1 MQHQYQWSA
10 GPELYYHPGYQQQSH
25 REYDAGH
32 WPSPIEPE
40 KQFWTEL
47 PPPVYESAT
56 YPELP
61 GPVLLS
67 SGSPRFSPASVKQ
80 ENDSISDCKWSKWS
94 PTLTNSSLVS
104 NTPSL
109 PTLHSMPIDESAVH
123 VESMGSPTHWLA
135 SDHFQHTNAS
145 SGRDSSRHWHETPAE
160 TRAHA
165 SMHDSRRPE
174 HGQHPE
180 AEVQALLNTPR
191 RIKTTAENARFYC
204 NECDKRFQRVY
215 NLRSHML
222 KHEATREKIHC
233 PQSGCNK
240 SFDRKTDLGRH
251 ERSVH
256 LHLREHKCVLC
267 GSFFARKDTLVRCAN
282 PAIPPLC
289 IVC

>member
-1 MQHQYQWSA
+1 MQHQYQWST
-10 GPELYYHPGYQQQSH
+10 GPELYYHPGYQLPSH
-25 REYDAGH
+25 REYDPGH
-32 WPSPIEPE
+32 WPSPIEHE

-47 PPPVYESAT
+47 PPPVYGSAT

-80 ENDSISDCKWSKWS
+80 EHDSISDCKWSKWS
-94 PTLTNSSLVS
+94 PTLTNSSLMS

-109 PTLHSMPIDESAVH
+109 PTLHSMPVDESAVH
-123 VESMGSPTHWLA
+123 ADGMGSPTHWLA
-135 SDHFQHTNAS
+135 SNDFQHTTAS
-145 SGRDSSRHWHETPAE
+145 SGRVSSRHWHEAPAE
-160 TRAHA
+160 TRAEA
-165 SMHDSRRPE
+165 SVHNPRRPE
-174 HGQHPE
+174 HGQYPE
-180 AEVQALLNTPR
+180 AEVQALLNRPR

-222 KHEATREKIHC
+222 KHEVTREKIHC
-233 PQSGCNK
+233 PQTGCNK
-240 SFDRKTDLGRH
+240 SFDRKTDLSRH

-267 GSFFARKDTLVRCAN
+267 GSFFARKDTLVR
-282 PAIPPLC
+282 
-289 IVC
+289 

>member
-180 AEVQALLNTPR
+180 AEVQALLNRPR